1 MNETT
6 LCYLIRND
14 EWLMLLRN
22 AKKDDINLGK
32 WIGVGG
38 KIETGETPLQCIR
51 REILE
56 ETGLTAEELQFRGIV
71 DFYVSGVFEEKIW
84 LYTCG
89 SFTGTLH
96 GCSEGKLEWIPADR
110 ILDLELWEGDRI
122 FLRKLLS
129 EDSDLFELRLY
140 YDASGKLI
148 KAEERGEYHG

>member
-6 LCYLIRND
+6 LCYLIRKD

-84 LYTCG
+84 LYTY
-89 SFTGTLH
+89 LKK
-96 GCSEGKLEWIPADR
+96 E
-110 ILDLELWEGDRI
+110 
-122 FLRKLLS
+122 
-129 EDSDLFELRLY
+129 
-140 YDASGKLI
+140 
-148 KAEERGEYHG
+148 